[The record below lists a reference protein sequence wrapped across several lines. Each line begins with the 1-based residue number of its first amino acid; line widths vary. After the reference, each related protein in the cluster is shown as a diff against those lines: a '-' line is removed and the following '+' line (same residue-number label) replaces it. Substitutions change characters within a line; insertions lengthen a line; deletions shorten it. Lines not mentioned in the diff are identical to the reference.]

1 MLREG
6 NWNGRQLVPRD
17 WVAVTTRAFTPVSE
31 MHPNYHR
38 VGPFGYGYLW
48 WVWDGPAATGP
59 FRGAYT
65 AQGAYGQY
73 ITVLPAVNLVIAHK
87 TRPDPG
93 KQTSLDEYL
102 GVVNLVL
109 QGRCHARPRG
119 LEAWCADQAAL
130 ASRARSLDAPVT
142 LAAAE
147 RAVYV
152 GTYTFHLATLQ
163 RTLVI
168 HVAEEDGRLVTWADA
183 KPKLALIPLGNHVF
197 GAKSDPQF
205 RLTFTVVAGRATRA
219 RLEETGML
227 KPVEGVRAP

>member
-1 MLREG
+1 
-6 NWNGRQLVPRD
+6 
-17 WVAVTTRAFTPVSE
+17 
-31 MHPNYHR
+31 
-38 VGPFGYGYLW
+38 
-48 WVWDGPAATGP
+48 
-59 FRGAYT
+59 
-65 AQGAYGQY
+65 
-73 ITVLPAVNLVIAHK
+73 
-87 TRPDPG
+87 
-93 KQTSLDEYL
+93 
-102 GVVNLVL
+102 
-109 QGRCHARPRG
+109 
-119 LEAWCADQAAL
+119 
-130 ASRARSLDAPVT
+130 
-142 LAAAE
+142 
-147 RAVYV
+147 V